1 MVGNK
6 YYLKY
11 RDMSFSTTWYKV
23 LSAHALSFF
32 TGKFYP
38 QSNTYRAPCFCIQT
52 MLSDIRAG
60 QKILKQQTA
69 PKQRPS
75 VRRVITVPFHCI
87 SSKMMMMSKILLNNL
102 LLLLSMFLT
111 EFLIAIETR
120 GFICKRKHW
129 KLLWTLNYCLQ
140 CKQFPLYHVCRV
152 ITQIG

>member
-11 RDMSFSTTWYKV
+11 RDMSFSTTWYKI
-23 LSAHALSFF
+23 LSTHALSFF
-32 TGKFYP
+32 TGKFDP
-38 QSNTYRAPCFCIQT
+38 QSNTYRVPCFCIQT
-52 MLSDIRAG
+52 MLSDICAG

-69 PKQRPS
+69 PKHRPS
-75 VRRVITVPFHCI
+75 MRRVITVPFHYI
-87 SSKMMMMSKILLNNL
+87 WSKILLHYL
-102 LLLLSMFLT
+102 LLLFSKFLT

-120 GFICKRKHW
+120 GFVCKWKGW
-129 KLLWTLNYCLQ
+129 KLLWILNRLQ